1 LPHGPSIPFQLCCSE
16 KQTLSTQT
24 QAITEF
30 GKIFPGM
37 VRPLMTERDLYLS
50 HMLYLNAGRMKE
62 GEVMVAVVGAGHVPG
77 ILFFNAYA
85 LFR

>member
-1 LPHGPSIPFQLCCSE
+1 
-16 KQTLSTQT
+16 
-24 QAITEF
+24 
-30 GKIFPGM
+30 
-37 VRPLMTERDLYLS
+37 MTERDLYLS